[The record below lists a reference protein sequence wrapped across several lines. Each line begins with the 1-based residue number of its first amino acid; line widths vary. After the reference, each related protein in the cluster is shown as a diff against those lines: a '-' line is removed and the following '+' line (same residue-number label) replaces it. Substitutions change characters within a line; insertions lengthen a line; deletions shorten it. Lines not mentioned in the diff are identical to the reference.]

1 MCEPIHDRPSI
12 TRVAPRRSTAPA
24 RTRFPRRSR
33 GDAET
38 RQPKKGGTRIVRI
51 IKVNSQPYTV
61 INGKD
66 FAVYRWYSPGQHGPL
81 FIQVAGRTALARED
95 LPTEDWVVI
104 PGRDRGHR
112 LATAWRKPWFD
123 YRPDATR
130 KLAFL
135 GGSTEGSYLLALRYL
150 SRRFG
155 LTQTDTELAIK
166 SAEFMTR
173 TDLPYPYVI
182 DRADDLALS
191 VAQLI
196 TLDVPFHWDAEDAT
210 RFLTA

>member
-1 MCEPIHDRPSI
+1 MRLI
-12 TRVAPRRSTAPA
+12 TIRS
-24 RTRFPRRSR
+24 
-33 GDAET
+33 
-38 RQPKKGGTRIVRI
+38 K
-51 IKVNSQPYTV
+51 PYTV

-135 GGSTEGSYLLALRYL
+135 GGSTDGSYFLALRYL
-150 SRRFG
+150 SRRLG
-155 LTQTDTELAIK
+155 LIYSDIELATR
-166 SAEFMTR
+166 SAEFINR
-173 TDLPYPYVI
+173 RDLPYPYVI

-191 VAQLI
+191 AAQLI
-196 TLDVPFHWDAEDAT
+196 TLEVPSHWGQEDAA
-210 RFLTA
+210 RFLAA

>member
-1 MCEPIHDRPSI
+1 M
-12 TRVAPRRSTAPA
+12 
-24 RTRFPRRSR
+24 
-33 GDAET
+33 
-38 RQPKKGGTRIVRI
+38 RI

-66 FAVYRWYSPGQHGPL
+66 FAVYRWFAPGQHGPL

-95 LPTEDWVVI
+95 LPTDDWVVI

-123 YRPDATR
+123 YRLDATR

-135 GGSTEGSYLLALRYL
+135 GGSTEGSFYLALRYL
-150 SRRFG
+150 VRRFG
-155 LTQTDTELAIK
+155 FTYTETELATM
-166 SAEFMTR
+166 SAEFMNR
-173 TDLPYPYVI
+173 TELPYANVI
-182 DRADDLALS
+182 GCAEDLALS
-191 VAQLI
+191 RSQLV
-196 TLDVPFHWDAEDAT
+196 TLDVPSYWEEDEAQ

>member
-1 MCEPIHDRPSI
+1 M
-12 TRVAPRRSTAPA
+12 
-24 RTRFPRRSR
+24 
-33 GDAET
+33 
-38 RQPKKGGTRIVRI
+38 RI

-66 FAVYRWYSPGQHGPL
+66 FAVYRWFAPGQHGPL

-123 YRPDATR
+123 YRLDATR

-135 GGSTEGSYLLALRYL
+135 GGSTEGSFFLALRYL
-150 SRRFG
+150 GRRFG
-155 LTQTDTELAIK
+155 LTHTDTELATM
-166 SAEFMTR
+166 SAEFMIR
-173 TDLPYPYVI
+173 KDLPYANVI
-182 DRADDLALS
+182 DRADDFGLS
-191 VAQLI
+191 GAQLI
-196 TLDVPFHWDAEDAT
+196 TLDVPSHWGQDDAL
-210 RFLTA
+210 RFLAA